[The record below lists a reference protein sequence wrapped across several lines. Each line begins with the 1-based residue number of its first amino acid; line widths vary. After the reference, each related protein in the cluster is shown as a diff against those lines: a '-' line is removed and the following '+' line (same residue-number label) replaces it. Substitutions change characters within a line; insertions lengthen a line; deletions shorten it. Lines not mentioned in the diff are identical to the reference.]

1 MNLSS
6 LLIAAAF
13 LTGALIPMQV
23 AANAQLGAVTKNAY
37 VAGLIVFL
45 VGTVVLTAVVAL
57 ARPQFPSL
65 ADLSAAPKTMWLG
78 GLIAT
83 VYILAIVIITPK
95 LGVGVT
101 TVFILAGQIVM
112 AMLIDH
118 FGLFGNPEHGL
129 NLWRAGGAVLMVLGI
144 IAIKTH

>member
-6 LLIAAAF
+6 LLIASAF
-13 LTGALIPMQV
+13 LTGALIPLQV
-23 AANAQLGAVTKNAY
+23 AANAQLGGVTKNVY
-37 VAGLIVFL
+37 TAGLIVFL
-45 VGTVVLTAVVAL
+45 VGTAVLSAAVTLSRA
-57 ARPQFPSL
+57 QFPSFAEL
-65 ADLSAAPKTMWLG
+65 TAAPKTIWLG

-83 VYILAIVIITPK
+83 VYILAIVMIAPR
-95 LGVGVT
+95 LGVAVT

-118 FGLFGNPEHGL
+118 FGLFGNPQQSL
-129 NLWRAGGAVLMVLGI
+129 NLWRAGGAILMVLGV

>member
-13 LTGALIPMQV
+13 VTGALIPMQV

-37 VAGLIVFL
+37 TAGLIVFL
-45 VGTVVLTAVVAL
+45 VGTTVLTAIVAL
-57 ARPQFPSL
+57 SRPQFPSL
-65 ADLSAAPKTMWLG
+65 AELSAAPKIIWLG
-78 GLIAT
+78 GIIAT
-83 VYILAIVIITPK
+83 VYILSIVIIAPR

-118 FGLFGNPEHGL
+118 FGLFGNPQHSL
-129 NLWRAGGAVLMVLGI
+129 NLWRAGGALLMVLGI
-144 IAIKTH
+144 VAIKTH